1 MSFAGMDAHRE
12 SEKART
18 QRLTADGR
26 LAAFHRR
33 VTELKSGAANKVER
47 QQAWRLAIK
56 EFGEPE
62 PDPNGELVDP
72 ETFEGKPP
80 STRASAIKVVQVADE
95 S

>member
-1 MSFAGMDAHRE
+1 MGTDAHRE

-33 VTELKSGAANKVER
+33 ITELKSGAANKVER
-47 QQAWRLAIK
+47 QQAWRLAIE
-56 EFGEPE
+56 EFAEPE
-62 PDPNGELVDP
+62 PDPNEELLVDP
-72 ETFEGKPP
+72 ETFADRPP
-80 STRASAIKVVQVADE
+80 STRASAIKVVEVADE